1 MAITSNGVQNNQNRS
16 GNLNTTAAKR
26 AYRTSGGTITI
37 REGETLKGVVS
48 DIHGNVITISM
59 DDGSSFSGKLP
70 EASQYSIGQKAAF
83 QITSMEN
90 GTIYMK
96 AISHAYLLGMED
108 TIEQAL
114 EEAGLPKSPRNLEI
128 VRSLLENQQSISR
141 DNIMN
146 SLQLCAKY
154 PSADVNTVIS
164 MKRLGMPMDPTTV
177 AQFDNYRNQSHQ
189 LLYRMNTLTDS
200 VNELLA
206 DLVNENP
213 AIARYAAKEVLD
225 ISLNS
230 LPSLEEFNLAVEN
243 AQNNPE
249 NTASDLAKLAETFG
263 RPDPSRPEAANGA
276 GTPVSSYPETG
287 QPGAADASPDASLTG
302 AAGQGNPADPLNA
315 VNSSDMPQTNGADP
329 ADAANASQNPL
340 GPEGS
345 PVNDGNAANA
355 SAPQDADSN
364 PDAVSSDRNPNTL
377 HEAGENGIPHDGE
390 AAGSFTDAGK
400 TTDAN
405 MSPFARMRHLFT
417 NITDRV
423 SSERTASDQKP
434 VFIPEQTGHIV
445 PTQER
450 LQLADLLSR
459 YTNDPKLQLSLQ
471 DGTLT
476 ARELLSGIRDILPS
490 LPDKELHALLTSKT
504 LNNVIKGQFLSGW
517 TISPEGLKE
526 GNSMERL
533 YGKIQEQLTDLTN
546 LSRMFATRTP
556 GESIINTT
564 TDMQQNMEFMKLLGE
579 QFAYM
584 QLPIKLSEQN
594 AHGDLYVMTRKD
606 TLKKSKDNLKV
617 LLHLEMDYL
626 GTLDIHITKDHTNIS
641 AKFFVEKD
649 SARKLLEKNT
659 DLLKD
664 AINEQGYSFTSEFTN
679 KEKDVDIVH
688 DFIEQDSPVPVGN
701 LKRYNFDLRA

>member
-213 AIARYAAKEVLD
+213 SIARYAAKEVLD

-263 RPDPSRPEAANGA
+263 RPNPSQPEAANGS
-276 GTPVSSYPETG
+276 GTPVSSFPETG
-287 QPGAADASPDASLTG
+287 QPGAADVSPDASLTG
-302 AAGQGNPADPLNA
+302 AGQGNPADPLNA
-315 VNSSDMPQTNGADP
+315 VNSSDMSQTNGANA
-329 ADAANASQNPL
+329 ADAANGSQNPL
-340 GPEGS
+340 DPDGS
-345 PVNDGNAANA
+345 PVNGADSANA
-355 SAPQDADSN
+355 SAPRDTGSN
-364 PDAVSSDRNPNTL
+364 PDAL
-377 HEAGENGIPHDGE
+377 HEVGENGIPHDGE
-390 AAGSFTDAGK
+390 AIGALTDTGK

-405 MSPFARMRHLFT
+405 MSPLARMRHLFT
-417 NITDRV
+417 NITDRT
-423 SSERTASDQKP
+423 SSERTASGEKT
-434 VFIPEQTGHIV
+434 VFIPEQTGHII

-459 YTNDPKLQLSLQ
+459 YTNNPKLQLSLE

-504 LNNVIKGQFLSGW
+504 LNNIIKGQFLSGW

-556 GESIINTT
+556 GENIINTT

-664 AINEQGYSFTSEFTN
+664 AINEQGYSFTSEFAN
-679 KEKDVDIVH
+679 KEKNVDIVH
-688 DFIEQDSPVPVGN
+688 DFIEQDSPAPVGN